1 MEGLGQGPYARIL
14 IFLIPSVSHV
24 SLTKTIPHPFVSSIA
39 LWHGGRKAASSE
51 CGGEVRRGE
60 AWDGWRRDGYRRGEG
75 KRKDG
80 MPAQMTP
87 REIKKGGPGSQSVS
101 FTHGLSTLCVP

>member
-1 MEGLGQGPYARIL
+1 MA
-14 IFLIPSVSHV
+14 
-24 SLTKTIPHPFVSSIA
+24 IA
-39 LWHGGRKAASSE
+39 G
-51 CGGEVRRGE
+51 VRE
-60 AWDGWRRDGYRRGEG
+60 

-80 MPAQMTP
+80 TPAQMTP